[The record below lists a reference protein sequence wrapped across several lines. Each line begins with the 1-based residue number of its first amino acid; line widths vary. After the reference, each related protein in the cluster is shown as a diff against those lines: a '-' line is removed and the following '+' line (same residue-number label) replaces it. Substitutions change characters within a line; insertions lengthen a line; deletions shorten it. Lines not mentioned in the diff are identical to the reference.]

1 MTSTKSILTAFWKFV
16 DDYDGDISCHKAETK
31 GDATF
36 YKVVTD
42 GNTFDA
48 VVHEGDPDIVFFR
61 GEGIV
66 GGWRC
71 TDGLPVVELDG
82 VPYIAPEVVPARPMT
97 VSELA
102 KASGKTVSSVYYHAK
117 ALGRLPT
124 LEELKAAKTGPKRK
138 YF

>member
-1 MTSTKSILTAFWKFV
+1 MTSTKSILTAFWQFV
-16 DDYDGDISCHKAETK
+16 DDYDGNISCRKVGTK

-48 VVHEGDPDIVFFR
+48 VVHEDEPDIVFFR

-66 GGWRC
+66 NGWRC

-82 VPYIAPEVVPARPMT
+82 IPYLPPAVVPTMPMT
-97 VSELA
+97 ASELA
-102 KASGKTVSSVYYHAK
+102 KASGKTVQTVYYHARK
-117 ALGRLPT
+117 LELRRQLGLPM
-124 LEELKAAKTGPKRK
+124 G
-138 YF
+138 YD